1 MKTKIKT
8 KIKKHRLESYKLLK
22 EGSLMIRNF
31 KTPASRLRKD
41 AVAEE
46 GSWLALTNPTTKE

>member
-22 EGSLMIRNF
+22 EGSLMKEFLKRQIRGF
-31 KTPASRLRKD
+31 ARLQWQKKD
-41 AVAEE
+41 A
-46 GSWLALTNPTTKE
+46 G